1 MSNKNYFITG
11 ITELLFLSI
20 LLRRDCY
27 VYDITKTIEA
37 YSGGL
42 LTISPNTIYTV
53 AYKLEQEGYISE
65 YAKLV
70 GRKRTRIYYHIEP
83 RGQEYLQGISNQ
95 YAQVTQGVDLFYR
108 AIDKLDGEGE
118 HESVD

>member
-83 RGQEYLQGISNQ
+83 RGQEYLNGISKQ
-95 YAQVTQGVDLFYR
+95 YAQVTRGVDLFHQ
-108 AIDKLDGEGE
+108 AVDKLDGEGE